1 MVLVFWLLVNGREIG
16 GVAGSGA
23 EGAGAPE
30 AEMPA
35 WRFRLPP

>member
-16 GVAGSGA
+16 AAGSGA
-23 EGAGAPE
+23 EGARAPE